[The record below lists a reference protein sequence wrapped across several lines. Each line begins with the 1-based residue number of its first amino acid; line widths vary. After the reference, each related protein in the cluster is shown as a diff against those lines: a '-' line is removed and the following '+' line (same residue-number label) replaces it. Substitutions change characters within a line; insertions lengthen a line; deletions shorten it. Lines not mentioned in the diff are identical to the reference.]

1 MLEGN
6 SATLKFLSFEGF
18 EQKLTHLV
26 LSPGL
31 FSKSSFLQILSSLP
45 YPPER
50 PRFFIVLHANL
61 PFVIERVWAVKPF
74 FIAGVNK
81 HLHLFSLLSDRIPP
95 RCRPS
100 LTWTETA

>member
-50 PRFFIVLHANL
+50 PRFFSVLHASL
-61 PFVIERVWAVKPF
+61 PFVIERVWAGFRFLCEPK
-74 FIAGVNK
+74 GK
-81 HLHLFSLLSDRIPP
+81 SPP
-95 RCRPS
+95 RLLLLVLSHMNCYSGTGRD
-100 LTWTETA
+100 E